1 MKIFGSTIAFIQH
14 IGETINAI
22 THGNGFGSFMIG
34 AGAVATAYVTPIVGL
49 IVTCFALTVADMAYG
64 IAVAKKQKQKITS
77 DKNWKGTLQKLWH
90 EIMLLAMARL
100 VEFTVLDAEGVFVL
114 TGGVTAIVSLTEM
127 WSIIENLN
135 TLYPKGPWKILGAF
149 LKKKGEDYTGIELD
163 LDTKNDD
170 NAESNDINI
179 KDADQLD
186 TKA

>member
-1 MKIFGSTIAFIQH
+1 MGLFSSIGSFIQH

-22 THGNGFGSFMIG
+22 THGNTFASFMIG

-64 IAVAKKQKQKITS
+64 IAVAKKQRQKITS
-77 DKNWKGTLQKLWH
+77 DKNWRGTLCKLWH

-100 VEFTVLDAEGVFVL
+100 VEFTILDSEGVFVL
-114 TGGVTAIVSLTEM
+114 TGGVTAIVSLTEL

-135 TLYPKGPWKILGAF
+135 TLYPDGPWKILGTF

-163 LDTKNDD
+163 LDRKNDD
-170 NAESNDINI
+170 NAESNDINN
-179 KDADQLD
+179 KSADELG
-186 TKA
+186 TEA